1 MSSDCTHAEVHSIE
15 HYVIM
20 LVSDMRE
27 VGGFHRGNPVS
38 SNNNTDRHDINE
50 VSLKV
55 TLNTMTLSNVET
67 MLFDFQQALAKSAS
81 LRLF

>member
-1 MSSDCTHAEVHSIE
+1 M
-15 HYVIM
+15 M

-81 LRLF
+81 LKLF